1 MEAGGTGPAG
11 ARAMA
16 GTLVLIGTPIG
27 NLDDLS
33 PRAQRTLA
41 SLDALA
47 CEDTRRTRKL
57 YARFGLARP
66 PAVFSCHQGN
76 EERAVERIAT
86 LLGRGLRVGLVSDA
100 GMPAIGDP
108 GFLAVHTALEGGFA
122 VEAVPGPT
130 AVATALALSGLPASG
145 YIFKGFPPRKTG
157 ARQRFLAA
165 DAPSPHSLV
174 LFESPRRLA
183 ALLADAL
190 AVLGD
195 RRAAVCLELTKLH
208 ERTERGWLTEL
219 AARFAAATP
228 RGEATVVIAGHR
240 RAFLR
245 EAGTPDELP

>member
-1 MEAGGTGPAG
+1 M
-11 ARAMA
+11 RAMA

-33 PRAQRTLA
+33 PRAQQALTA
-41 SLDALA
+41 LDALA

-66 PAVFSCHQGN
+66 GIVFSCHQGN
-76 EERAVERIAT
+76 EERAVARIAT

-108 GFLAVHTALEGGFA
+108 GFLAVRAALERGFA

-130 AVATALALSGLPASG
+130 ALATALALSGLPASSF
-145 YIFKGFPPRKTG
+145 IFKGFPPRKTG

-165 DAPSPHSLV
+165 DAPAPHSLV
-174 LFESPRRLA
+174 LFESPRRLG

-208 ERTERGWLTEL
+208 ERTARGWLADL
-219 AARFAAATP
+219 AARFAAEVP
-228 RGEATVVIAGHR
+228 QGEATVVIAGNR
-240 RAFLR
+240 PAFLR
-245 EAGTPDELP
+245 ETPAP